1 MENGKQR
8 GKAAVR
14 YPPRQTQWP
23 REIER
28 FLERAWIPWTATRR
42 WRRPWMPDE
51 WMPEMDVFE
60 REGKLV
66 IRADL
71 PGVKREDIQIRV
83 AGETLV
89 LRGHREE
96 ENEVDDKDYHHSER
110 RTGGFTRTLGLPD
123 GVNADAIEATYSDG
137 VLEVTIPKP
146 AANASKPIQVPV
158 K

>member
-8 GKAAVR
+8 QKVAVR
-14 YPPRQTQWP
+14 AAPRELTWP
-23 REIER
+23 REVER

-51 WMPEMDVFE
+51 WMPDMDIFE

-66 IRADL
+66 VRTDL
-71 PGVKREDIQIRV
+71 PGVKREDVQVRV
-83 AGETLV
+83 EGDTLV
-89 LRGHREE
+89 LHGHRDEE
-96 ENEVDDKDYHHSER
+96 KEVDENDYHHCER
-110 RTGGFTRTLGLPD
+110 STGTFTRKLALPD
-123 GVNADAIEATYSDG
+123 GFNADAIEATYTNG

-146 AANASKPIQVPV
+146 AAAESKTVQIPV